1 MRGADGGGVLPRGGG
16 RVFDTLLR
24 VRRLDPTEAHTRWAA
39 GELRIIDCR
48 EQDEHDAARIEGVP
62 LIPMSEL
69 AGRVEEIP
77 DDLPLAVICRSGAR
91 SARVASALTGTG
103 RYGDVANLEGGI
115 IAWAEEGL
123 PYEGEAPT

>member
-1 MRGADGGGVLPRGGG
+1 M
-16 RVFDTLLR
+16 
-24 VRRLDPTEAHTRWAA
+24 RRLDPTDAHASWAA

-48 EQDEHDAARIEGVP
+48 EQDEHDVARIDGVA

-69 AGRVEEIP
+69 AGRVDEIP

-103 RYGDVANLEGGI
+103 RFGDVANVEGGI
-115 IAWAEEGL
+115 IAWAEDGF
-123 PYEGEAPT
+123 PYEGDEPT